1 MSFDKTLLP
10 DAAGYFES
18 QDLPLK
24 GRGEWATIACRFH
37 GGSDSLRVNRA
48 FGYWACM
55 ACHVKGGDV
64 LSYHMQAHDMDFV
77 SAAKALGAWQGDG
90 KQNAPQRPTALSPRQ
105 ALKVLEF
112 EATFIAVAAANMAHG
127 VQLKDVDS
135 ARLLLASHLTT
146 KIYQDIS

>member
-10 DAAGYFES
+10 DAASYFDS
-18 QDLPLK
+18 QDLPLN
-24 GRGEWATIACRFH
+24 GTGPWATIACRFH

-55 ACHVKGGDV
+55 ACGVKGGDV

-90 KQNAPQRPTALSPRQ
+90 KQTAPQRPSRLSPIQ

-112 EATFIAVAAANMAHG
+112 EATFIAVCAANSAHG
-127 VQLKDVDS
+127 VQLTEIDL
-135 ARLLLASHLTT
+135 ARQLLASQRIT